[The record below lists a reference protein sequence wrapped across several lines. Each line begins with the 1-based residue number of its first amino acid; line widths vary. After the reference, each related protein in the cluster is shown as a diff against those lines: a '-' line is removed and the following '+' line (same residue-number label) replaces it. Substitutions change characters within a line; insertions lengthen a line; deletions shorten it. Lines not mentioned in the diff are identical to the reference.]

1 MAQDEAQL
9 VFEYSGDAIIVC
21 TDDGLINRLNGA
33 ARSLLGLT
41 GIEAQG
47 QELASL
53 MPEPDQWKSLFAMP
67 LQARENQLQVLPRGA
82 DHFVSARVRS
92 VPHEIDQVY
101 VFLDQAAAVRH
112 DPAAPLPMPLD
123 AERLRFVIDTIPA
136 LVAYVDSQ
144 HHCRF
149 VNRPCQKWLDLT
161 PAEVIGQPIADV
173 LGEAANQVLPWAD
186 AALKGQHVR
195 EEMQV
200 DYPSGSRFV
209 RLTLTPDAR
218 ADGKVRGYVALVED
232 LSEQKALEMALRD
245 REAQSRHLAY
255 HDTLTK
261 LPNRARFNEQLAA
274 AIQRGEEHENQRI
287 ALMFVDI
294 DGFKDINDTYGHD
307 AGDAVLKVVARRLR
321 GCARRIDTVGRY
333 AGDEFLLIAEELKK
347 REDADQFARRIM
359 AAVAQP
365 ITYDEH
371 MLEISVSIG
380 IAVFRDDAND
390 AQDLLRKADHAMYE
404 AKRAGKNQ
412 FRRYSD
418 DSADK

>member
-1 MAQDEAQL
+1 MAHDEAQII
-9 VFEYSGDAIIVC
+9 FEYSGDAIIVC
-21 TDDGLINRLNGA
+21 TDDGLIERLNAA

-47 QELASL
+47 RELASL
-53 MPEPDQWKSLFAMP
+53 MPEPEQWKSLFA
-67 LQARENQLQVLPRGA
+67 APRRKHEHRLTISPHGA
-82 DHFVSARVRS
+82 QSAISVRTRS
-92 VPHEIDQVY
+92 IPHTEDEIY
-101 VFLDQAAAVRH
+101 VFLDLATAVRR
-112 DPAAPLPMPLD
+112 DPGTRLPIPLD

-136 LVAYVDSQ
+136 LVAYIDDQ
-144 HHCRF
+144 HHYQF
-149 VNRPCQKWLDLT
+149 VNRLCEKWLDQT
-161 PAEVIGQPIADV
+161 PAEVIGQPMANV
-173 LGEAANQVLPWAD
+173 LGDAAVQLQPWTEAALN
-186 AALKGQHVR
+186 GQHVR
-195 EEMQV
+195 EEIQV

-209 RLTLTPDAR
+209 RITLTPDAR
-218 ADGKVRGYVALVED
+218 ADGKIHGYVALAED

-274 AIQRGEEHENQRI
+274 AIQRGEQHADQRI

-321 GCARRIDTVGRY
+321 GCARRIDTVGRF

-347 REDADQFARRIM
+347 PGDADHFANRIM

-365 ITYDEH
+365 IAYHEH
-371 MLEISVSIG
+371 MLEVSVSLG
-380 IAVFRDDAND
+380 IALCRDDAND
-390 AQDLLRKADHAMYE
+390 AETLLRKADHAMYE

-412 FRRYSD
+412 FRRYQE
-418 DSADK
+418 DSAST